1 MIFNTIVLMISII
14 ISIFLIWVIIESFKD
29 NAYNFILFILL
40 SIIIGLT
47 IGLTTIVNSYNLK
60 KALIKNNAISTE
72 FINNKATIVLIDS
85 TYIDFYKLMEGK

>member
-1 MIFNTIVLMISII
+1 MISII